1 MKLLG
6 KELLCMLAKTYYE
19 KAISNFIA
27 AKTLVNILPN
37 DEEQINIAAYHLQQS
52 LELAIKHLFLIN
64 GEQIIK
70 THDIDQ
76 LIIDAKKKKIDLML
90 PDYIIEHAEIISNWE
105 SKTRYVMGYQLE
117 LNKVLKTIDELD
129 SYFVKLAKTL
139 TY

>member
-1 MKLLG
+1 
-6 KELLCMLAKTYYE
+6 MLAKTYYE

-117 LNKVLKTIDELD
+117 LNKVLRTIDELD